1 MGWVQNA
8 SPEVDAASNYPTI
21 ISVCL
26 SMTIFMTAVVS
37 LRIYVRA
44 ILLKLMGL
52 DDWTIIFSAVSLQ
65 IASQSLPVDLSSF
78 QVCSIIYNGLCLGR
92 KIPFSSSRW

>member
-21 ISVCL
+21 ISVCI
-26 SMTIFMTAVVS
+26 SMTIFMTTVVS

-44 ILLKLMGL
+44 FLLKLMGT
-52 DDWTIIFSAVSLQ
+52 DDWTIIFSAVSLAG
-65 IASQSLPVDLSSF
+65 ISRSLSVGINFF

-92 KIPFSSSRW
+92 KFPH

>member
-8 SPEVDAASNYPTI
+8 SPEVDVASNYPTI
-21 ISVCL
+21 ISVCI

-44 ILLKLMGL
+44 LFLKLMGI
-52 DDWTIIFSAVSLQ
+52 DDWTIIFSAVSLARHEALVPHHQ
-65 IASQSLPVDLSSF
+65 ILT
-78 QVCSIIYNGLCLGR
+78 
-92 KIPFSSSRW
+92 SSRFAASSITAFA